1 MPSTTKAASSAI
13 CLKKVSEL
21 LKDASGKPAIYHVA
35 DYQRGYRWAP
45 QQVIQL
51 LDDLW
56 EFVQRNGS
64 DPEAFYCLQPLVI
77 KPDVHHIEVVDG
89 QQRLTTILLF
99 LNYFNHR
106 LVEDE
111 RQQLYSITFE
121 TRPGFEQFIAAPSE
135 QVANSNVDFFHL
147 FHAMAAIKE
156 WFKDR
161 RNFARDIES
170 ALLNRTKVIW
180 FELPESDEPVAA
192 FTRLNAGKIPLTN
205 DELIRAL
212 FLRRGAVTALD
223 AEATQLRIA
232 NEWDRIEKE
241 LQRDSFWCFLT
252 NETNTATNRIR
263 FLFRE
268 LAKADGLDV
277 DAQVDPYAVFYH
289 FNTRLASGANP
300 EKEWLRV
307 KEEFMRVQ
315 EWFEDRI
322 LFHLVGYLVHRWVPI
337 SELRKLARNVTKKH
351 FDQALRRRIFAVTIS
366 AAMPDQLKREL
377 VHPLVEKR
385 LADLSY
391 ESPSDRSLI
400 TGILLLFNIATLV
413 QSPRSNIRFQFD
425 SFKRQDWNIEHV
437 RSIASEPPNAHSERR
452 DWLALCLD
460 HLDLAKPDAAAL
472 RHEIDAYLLQPRPP
486 SFDAEFSKLHRKVLD
501 HFGESDDVDAVHGIS
516 NLALLDAGTN
526 KSYKNAPF
534 AVKRRSV
541 LDLDKSGTFVPLCT
555 RNVFLKCYSPTVENV
570 MFWAH
575 SDQKAYQVSILDT
588 LVDFF
593 TNKTEGAK

>member
-1 MPSTTKAASSAI
+1 MSSTTKPAVSAI

-21 LKDASGKPAIYHVA
+21 LKDSSGKPAIYHVA
-35 DYQRGYRWAP
+35 DYQRGYRWTP
-45 QQVIQL
+45 QQVMQL

-56 EFVQRNGS
+56 EFVQRTGS
-64 DPEAFYCLQPLVI
+64 DPDAFYCLQPLVI
-77 KPDVHHIEVVDG
+77 KPDEKHGEVVDG
-89 QQRLTTILLF
+89 QQRLTTILLI
-99 LNYFNHR
+99 LSYFNQR
-106 LVEDE
+106 LEEE
-111 RQQLYSITFE
+111 RQPLYSITFE
-121 TRPGFEQFIAAPSE
+121 TRKGFDQFLAAPSE
-135 QVANSNVDFFHL
+135 QAANSNVDFFHL
-147 FHAMAAIKE
+147 FHAMSAIKE
-156 WFKDR
+156 WFKNR
-161 RNFARDIES
+161 RNYARDIES

-180 FELPESDEPVAA
+180 FELPDSDDPVAA

-212 FLRRGAVTALD
+212 FLRRGAVTALE

-232 NEWDRIEKE
+232 NEWDQIEKE

-263 FLFRE
+263 FIFRE
-268 LAKADGLDV
+268 LAKADGVDL

-289 FNTRLASGANP
+289 FNRRLASGANP

-322 LFHLVGYLVHRWVPI
+322 LFHLVGYLVHRRVPI
-337 SELRKLARNVTKKH
+337 SELRELASNLSKKR

-366 AAMPDQLKREL
+366 STVPDPLTREL
-377 VHPLVEKR
+377 VRPLVEKR

-391 ESPSDRSLI
+391 ESSSDRSHIL
-400 TGILLLFNIATLV
+400 GILLLFNIATLV

-425 SFKRQDWNIEHV
+425 SFKRQEWNIEHV
-437 RSIASEPPNAHSERR
+437 RSIASEPPSAHSERR
-452 DWLALCLD
+452 DWLVLCLD
-460 HLDLAKPDAAAL
+460 HLDLAKADAAAL
-472 RHEIDAYLLQPRPP
+472 RDEIEAYLLQPRPS
-486 SFDAEFSKLHRKVLD
+486 SFDAEFPNLHRKVLD
-501 HFGESDDVDAVHGIS
+501 HFGESEDTDAAHGIS

-534 AVKRRSV
+534 AVKRRRV
-541 LDLDKSGTFVPLCT
+541 LNLDKAGTFVPLCT

-570 MFWAH
+570 MFWAPG
-575 SDQKAYQVSILDT
+575 DQEAYQDSILDT

-593 TNKTEGAK
+593 TNKTEGSA